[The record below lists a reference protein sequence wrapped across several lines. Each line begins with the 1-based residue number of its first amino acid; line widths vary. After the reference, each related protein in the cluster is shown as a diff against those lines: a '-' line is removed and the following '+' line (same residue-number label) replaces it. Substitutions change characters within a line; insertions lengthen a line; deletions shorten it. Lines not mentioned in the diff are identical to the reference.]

1 MAGTGWDAAAHR
13 RECTIPPDQLK
24 ALNALPGWER
34 TFQAAPL
41 DETPDDSP
49 ASSQQGAREKRVS
62 LVPEKTKSSQVK
74 VAAPSPGAHARRQRA
89 PVLSFDDEDEEEE
102 EEENARKRADA
113 LVRAG
118 RGDANPEMADPQ
130 TFGLRGV
137 ASAPPRAEHFANDDA
152 LRLDA
157 SLLPA
162 MERQGL
168 AMAFSPARTRG
179 RAAKAERVSQRRA
192 EAETDALEDI
202 MPTQAA
208 DPEAQRDAARGAA
221 AALATLFS
229 PVGTRASRRRKLQAF
244 GETKAEGY
252 EMADSRIEEEAIAP
266 TQAEPEPERLK
277 TRGVLAAALD
287 AVRGAVGL
295 RAGASDP
302 EPPSSSR
309 RVSALPETS
318 GGEPGTEPD
327 VRRAGSPP
335 VAEKAIRSP
344 FAGRHRRRR
353 LDDAREDA
361 RWDSFAR
368 AVDAS
373 PPITQK
379 TAEPTMAPSAAA
391 AVVDAVAAAAAD
403 GPTSPRRATSAFGDQ
418 GGDAPDF
425 RGTHNER
432 DARVALGRVSS
443 PGGGA
448 RVDLASS
455 LVASRF
461 STGKKRKRSGIGSG
475 PSGRA
480 PPAPTASPASRV
492 VPVAEAA
499 RAASPGLLTAEP
511 ASAAPEQRSV
521 SPADALLA
529 ARFSGKKRRRNREK
543 AVAERSSGALG
554 EPAEPLRGV
563 DALVDVDGDG
573 TGTDGAPWYAGGTA
587 EKAEKPDKI
596 SSKKQ
601 ERVTRAKA
609 GVNKRAGAPE
619 SKRRDARDPAR
630 ARSNRARRGASDRAE
645 EEFAAVLADL
655 ADATE
660 TRADA
665 DAKREAAAAKSA
677 VARPPSSVARAIS
690 FEETWEGRE
699 KDSFWR
705 EKEKEKET
713 PADALA
719 LFGGVVPRFR
729 GKRQVS
735 AISPRRTPAVGV
747 PAPKTKARDPR
758 RSAMSLLRL
767 GD

>member
-1 MAGTGWDAAAHR
+1 
-13 RECTIPPDQLK
+13 
-24 ALNALPGWER
+24 
-34 TFQAAPL
+34 
-41 DETPDDSP
+41 
-49 ASSQQGAREKRVS
+49 
-62 LVPEKTKSSQVK
+62 
-74 VAAPSPGAHARRQRA
+74 
-89 PVLSFDDEDEEEE
+89 
-102 EEENARKRADA
+102 
-113 LVRAG
+113 
-118 RGDANPEMADPQ
+118 
-130 TFGLRGV
+130 
-137 ASAPPRAEHFANDDA
+137 
-152 LRLDA
+152 
-157 SLLPA
+157 
-162 MERQGL
+162 
-168 AMAFSPARTRG
+168 
-179 RAAKAERVSQRRA
+179 
-192 EAETDALEDI
+192 
-202 MPTQAA
+202 
-208 DPEAQRDAARGAA
+208 
-221 AALATLFS
+221 
-229 PVGTRASRRRKLQAF
+229 
-244 GETKAEGY
+244 
-252 EMADSRIEEEAIAP
+252 
-266 TQAEPEPERLK
+266 
-277 TRGVLAAALD
+277 
-287 AVRGAVGL
+287 
-295 RAGASDP
+295 
-302 EPPSSSR
+302 
-309 RVSALPETS
+309 
-318 GGEPGTEPD
+318 
-327 VRRAGSPP
+327 
-335 VAEKAIRSP
+335 
-344 FAGRHRRRR
+344 
-353 LDDAREDA
+353 
-361 RWDSFAR
+361 
-368 AVDAS
+368 
-373 PPITQK
+373 
-379 TAEPTMAPSAAA
+379 MAPSAAA

-543 AVAERSSGALG
+543 AVAERSSGGLG
-554 EPAEPLRGV
+554 APAAPLRGV

-587 EKAEKPDKI
+587 EKPEKPEKV

-609 GVNKRAGAPE
+609 GVNKRVNSAPE
-619 SKRRDARDPAR
+619 SKRRDARDPAP
-630 ARSNRARRGASDRAE
+630 ARSNRTRRGASDRAE

-699 KDSFWR
+699 KDSFSR
-705 EKEKEKET
+705 EREKEKET

-735 AISPRRTPAVGV
+735 ASTPRRTPVVGV